1 MSGRRARHENSPH
14 KSGTKSADDC
24 RSGILVRDTRIS
36 WAADT
41 PAAVVKGPNLSSLG
55 LSERTLDLLVPRDP
69 SSTLTAPHSPQLDAT
84 GQDPDLA
91 ALPAPP
97 KGERTATVLMMALTA
112 IAAGWMSFVLLG
124 EAKYA
129 LTPGQLADVSDL
141 ATLSPTADLDNRYV
155 RATGLLGTT
164 GAIRYGRAAE
174 GDSFR
179 LAPIAGNN
187 KIWVEIRVPE
197 GFEGPRFVP
206 PTNFA
211 GRLVP
216 FKKAGIRHTRLPES
230 VGSQTDK
237 QIPNDAWVLIDGS
250 SPRAS
255 RWAIALVLLFLG
267 FSLWNVAGIA
277 RVLGRVRD
285 PKTA

>member
-1 MSGRRARHENSPH
+1 M
-14 KSGTKSADDC
+14 
-24 RSGILVRDTRIS
+24 S
-36 WAADT
+36 WAAAR
-41 PAAVVKGPNLSSLG
+41 PAAIGQGPNPSPLG
-55 LSERTLDLLVPRDP
+55 LSERTIDLVVPSDP
-69 SSTLTAPHSPQLDAT
+69 SPTLTAPHSPQLDAA
-84 GQDPDLA
+84 GQDPDLV

-97 KGERTATVLMMALTA
+97 KGERTVTVLMMGLTA
-112 IAAGWMSFVLLG
+112 IAAGWMSLLLLG
-124 EAKYA
+124 EARYA
-129 LTPGQLADVSDL
+129 LTPKQLTDVADL

-179 LAPIAGNN
+179 LAPVAGNN

-211 GRLVP
+211 GRLVR
-216 FKKAGIRHTRLPES
+216 FEKAGIRHARLPES
-230 VGSQTDK
+230 VRAQTE
-237 QIPNDAWVLIDGS
+237 QQVPENAWVLIDGS

-255 RWAIALVLLFLG
+255 RWAVALVVLFIG
-267 FSLWNVAGIA
+267 FFLWNAAAIA

-285 PKTA
+285 PKAA

>member
-1 MSGRRARHENSPH
+1 M
-14 KSGTKSADDC
+14 
-24 RSGILVRDTRIS
+24 S
-36 WAADT
+36 WAAAR
-41 PAAVVKGPNLSSLG
+41 PAAIGQGPNPSPLG
-55 LSERTLDLLVPRDP
+55 LSERTIDLVVPSDP
-69 SSTLTAPHSPQLDAT
+69 SPTLTAPHSPQLDAA
-84 GQDPDLA
+84 GQDPDLV

-97 KGERTATVLMMALTA
+97 KGERTVTVLMMGLTA
-112 IAAGWMSFVLLG
+112 IAAGWMSLLLLG
-124 EAKYA
+124 EARYA
-129 LTPGQLADVSDL
+129 LTPKQLTDVADL

-179 LAPIAGNN
+179 LAPVAGNN

-216 FKKAGIRHTRLPES
+216 FEKAGIRHARLPES
-230 VGSQTDK
+230 VRAQTE
-237 QIPNDAWVLIDGS
+237 QQVPENAWVLIDGS

-255 RWAIALVLLFLG
+255 RWAVALVVLFIG
-267 FSLWNVAGIA
+267 FFLWNAAAIA

-285 PKTA
+285 PKAA